1 MPKFYVESGPMFDVV
16 DAKDGMEA
24 CIKTVLRAAK
34 SGKQSGKP
42 AKSSSTFMVNEK
54 GFLRNKDVVDT
65 SEFISYDAKEI
76 LRQLRG

>member
-1 MPKFYVESGPMFDVV
+1 MPKFYVESGPMIDVV

-34 SGKQSGKP
+34 SGKP

-54 GFLRNKDVVDT
+54 GFLRNKDSINT
-65 SEFISYDAKEI
+65 SEFLSYDAKEI

>member
-24 CIKTVLRAAK
+24 CIKTILRAAM
-34 SGKQSGKP
+34 SGVP
-42 AKSSSTFMVNEK
+42 VKSSSTFMVNEK

-65 SEFISYDAKEI
+65 SEFISYDSKEI

>member
-1 MPKFYVESGPMFDVV
+1 MPKFYVESGPMLDVV

-24 CIKTVLRAAK
+24 CVKTVLRAAAT
-34 SGKQSGKP
+34 GT

-54 GFLRNKDVVDT
+54 GFLRNKDVIDT

>member
-24 CIKTVLRAAK
+24 CVKTVLRAAT
-34 SGKQSGKP
+34 SGKSP
-42 AKSSSTFMVNEK
+42 KSARIFTVNEK

-65 SEFISYDAKEI
+65 SGLMSYDAKEI

>member
-16 DAKDGMEA
+16 DAKDGMAA
-24 CIKTVLRAAK
+24 CIKTILRAAT
-34 SGKQSGKP
+34 SGKT
-42 AKSSSTFMVNEK
+42 AKSSSIFMVNEK

-65 SEFISYDAKEI
+65 SEFISYDSKEI